1 MTISR
6 SKTIALI
13 VALCA
18 LVLGAMYGTYDYG
31 KRTGQSQG
39 YQWGLKKG
47 RIEGARE
54 RPPEPV
60 NRGHS
65 ATQLAL
71 AKEVAALG
79 LEAGELEPL
88 AALMNRAPSPCA
100 GAAKRGVSL
109 ATALVDSSKKCPG
122 FAASQARLALA
133 ASRSFDDPDE
143 ALAVL
148 RIERRADLATDG
160 RPSRGNPEA
169 QVVLVEWADFQC
181 PYCVRSQK
189 LVEGLLSSRE
199 DFKVVFKHFPL
210 SFHPAALPAALAVEA
225 AREQGRFW
233 EMHDALFDL
242 GKGIGDGIDPDAQ
255 IPEDGPVPFE
265 QVAERL
271 GMDRSRYR
279 QDYRS
284 QEARDRVEAD
294 RNEALQLGVKGTP
307 SFFIG
312 GRRVAGRL
320 SVAAFSALVDKA
332 LGERAGTFS
341 WDLQPAP

>member
-1 MTISR
+1 MSR
-6 SKTIALI
+6 SKTAALI

-18 LVLGAMYGTYDYG
+18 LVLGSMYGTYEYG

-47 RIEGARE
+47 RLEGARQ

-65 ATQLAL
+65 TTQLAL

-79 LEAGELEPL
+79 LEPGELESL
-88 AALMNRAPSPCA
+88 AALMNRAPSPC
-100 GAAKRGVSL
+100 GSAARRGVSL
-109 ATALVDSSKKCPG
+109 ATALVDPTKACPG
-122 FAASQARLALA
+122 FAGGQARLALA

-181 PYCVRSQK
+181 PYCARSQE
-189 LVEGLLSSRE
+189 LVEGLLSRRE
-199 DFKVVFKHFPL
+199 DVKVVFKHFPL

-225 AREQGRFW
+225 AREQDRFW
-233 EMHDALFDL
+233 EMHDALFAL
-242 GKGIGDGIDPDAQ
+242 GKGIGKGIDPDVQ
-255 IPEDGPVPFE
+255 IPEEGPVPFE
-265 QVAERL
+265 QVAEDL
-271 GMDRSRYR
+271 GMDRARYR

-284 QEARDRVEAD
+284 QQARDRVEAD
-294 RNEALQLGVKGTP
+294 RAEALRLGVKGTP

-312 GRRVAGRL
+312 GRRVVERP
-320 SVAAFSALVDKA
+320 SVDSFSALVDKA
-332 LGERAGTFS
+332 LGERAGSFS